1 MKAHKYW
8 SLGALAAMFGIF
20 YTGYKNMKSAHKYFA
35 CSSLF
40 CMIIAIYSGHEM
52 ISGKSKKRKTLFP
65 MENSKAE
72 PVKRRLR
79 RSYKCYEKEVFYA
92 VFSCLSVF
100 LPPTPGGLLRRTYQ
114 SSVPENQCT
123 AQIQYSVA

>member
-20 YTGYKNMKSAHKYFA
+20 YTGYKNMKSAHKFFA

-65 MENSKAE
+65 MENSK
-72 PVKRRLR
+72 PNL
-79 RSYKCYEKEVFYA
+79 
-92 VFSCLSVF
+92 
-100 LPPTPGGLLRRTYQ
+100 
-114 SSVPENQCT
+114 
-123 AQIQYSVA
+123 

>member
-8 SLGALAAMFGIF
+8 SLGASAAMFGIF
-20 YTGYKNMKSAHKYFA
+20 YTGYKNMKSAHKYFS

-65 MENSKAE
+65 MENSK
-72 PVKRRLR
+72 PNL
-79 RSYKCYEKEVFYA
+79 
-92 VFSCLSVF
+92 
-100 LPPTPGGLLRRTYQ
+100 
-114 SSVPENQCT
+114 
-123 AQIQYSVA
+123 